1 MELLFVHAKSNINV
15 NFDNVNLDGKI
26 GIVTTIQYADSIKR
40 LCKGNYIFCGQI
52 LGCNFNNA
60 FKKNKIIDKYLYVGT
75 GRFHAIGLALKTEK
89 DVYIL
94 NPISNEFYKLNKRE
108 IENYKIKKKSALLKF
123 FGSEKIGLLVTLKLG
138 QYTPRKYAEL
148 KEKINNT
155 ESIKI
160 LYPGKKFYIFVFNT
174 LRKEELANFK
184 DIECWI
190 NMACPRIADDY
201 DIANFEDIVK
211 LPVAAKL

>member
-94 NPISNEFYKLNKRE
+94 NPISNEF
-108 IENYKIKKKSALLKF
+108 
-123 FGSEKIGLLVTLKLG
+123 
-138 QYTPRKYAEL
+138 
-148 KEKINNT
+148 
-155 ESIKI
+155 
-160 LYPGKKFYIFVFNT
+160 
-174 LRKEELANFK
+174 
-184 DIECWI
+184 
-190 NMACPRIADDY
+190 
-201 DIANFEDIVK
+201 
-211 LPVAAKL
+211 